1 MLLYKE
7 QLPRPGPQPLP
18 AALEEDRIE
27 DGQLPKHGRIGY
39 IFIEQSS
46 SVALL
51 CMVEEWMLL
60 LL

>member
-7 QLPRPGPQPLP
+7 QPQCPGSQPLP

-27 DGQLPKHGRIGY
+27 DGQLPEHRTTGY
-39 IFIEQSS
+39 ILIEQSS